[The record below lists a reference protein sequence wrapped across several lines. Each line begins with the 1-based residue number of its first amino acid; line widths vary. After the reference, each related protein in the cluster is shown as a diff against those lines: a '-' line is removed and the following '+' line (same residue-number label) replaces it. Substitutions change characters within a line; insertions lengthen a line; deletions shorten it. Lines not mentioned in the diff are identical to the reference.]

1 MSRAAGAP
9 DKVEQQMISLVDG
22 PQTDQ
27 PRLETDPPISVSA
40 ERSLSV
46 SPAPS
51 GDTAL
56 VDDGNP
62 SVLLPIGSGRQ
73 PDLDHV
79 RLVASTAIGEW
90 LDGSPLRDIATL
102 LVRELVTDAA
112 WYGVPPFTLRMLP
125 TDRGVRIEVQD
136 AGQSPTTLAPPLD
149 DAGSALPDEDD
160 DDAALMDTLADRW
173 GIQRRAAGRCLWFEL
188 SSAGLARA
196 NRHR

>member
-1 MSRAAGAP
+1 MSRAAGAQRN
-9 DKVEQQMISLVDG
+9 VEQQVVNLVDARQSDG
-22 PQTDQ
+22 S
-27 PRLETDPPISVSA
+27 RLGADAPLSPSSDLSISV
-40 ERSLSV
+40 
-46 SPAPS
+46 APEDTS
-51 GDTAL
+51 GT
-56 VDDGNP
+56 P

-125 TDRGVRIEVQD
+125 TERGVRIEVQD
-136 AGQSPTTLAPPLD
+136 AGQSPATLAPPLD
-149 DAGSALPDEDD
+149 DPESAGLPETDET
-160 DDAALMDTLADRW
+160 DAALMDTLADRW
-173 GIQRRAAGRCLWFEL
+173 GVQRRAAGRCLWFEL

-196 NRHR
+196 NRRG

>member
-1 MSRAAGAP
+1 MSRATGAQGN
-9 DKVEQQMISLVDG
+9 VEQPIISLVG
-22 PQTDQ
+22 SPQSDAADVPLSIT
-27 PRLETDPPISVSA
+27 PEL
-40 ERSLSV
+40 SLSV
-46 SPAPS
+46 TPGPISESTVVEDPGS
-51 GDTAL
+51 
-56 VDDGNP
+56 P

-90 LDGSPLRDIATL
+90 LEGSPLRDIATL

-136 AGQSPTTLAPPLD
+136 AGQSPAVLAPPVD
-149 DAGSALPDEDD
+149 DPEAVDLPDADD
-160 DDAALMDTLADRW
+160 TDAALMDTLADRW

-196 NRHR
+196 NRRR

>member
-1 MSRAAGAP
+1 MSRAAGAQ
-9 DKVEQQMISLVDG
+9 DKVKQQVINLVDSQQG
-22 PQTDQ
+22 DVTDRASDASL
-27 PRLETDPPISVSA
+27 PASPDL
-40 ERSLSV
+40 SLSV
-46 SPAPS
+46 ASDA
-51 GDTAL
+51 AL
-56 VDDGNP
+56 GEDLGHP
-62 SVLLPIGSGRQ
+62 SVLLPVGNGRQ

-90 LDGSPLRDIATL
+90 LDDSPLRDIATL

-149 DAGSALPDEDD
+149 DSDSAALPGDD
-160 DDAALMDTLADRW
+160 SDAALMDTLADRW

-196 NRHR
+196 NRRR

>member
-1 MSRAAGAP
+1 MSRAASARGNT
-9 DKVEQQMISLVDG
+9 EQPVISLVGD
-22 PQTDQ
+22 P
-27 PRLETDPPISVSA
+27 ETDVAPELSVSG
-40 ERSLSV
+40 

-51 GDTAL
+51 DTAL
-56 VDDGNP
+56 VDDPGTP

-90 LDGSPLRDIATL
+90 LAGSPLRDIATL

-136 AGQSPTTLAPPLD
+136 AGQSPATLAPPSDDLD
-149 DAGSALPDEDD
+149 PAGLPDADD
-160 DDAALMDTLADRW
+160 TDAALMDTLADRW

-196 NRHR
+196 SRHL

>member
-1 MSRAAGAP
+1 MSRAAGAQ
-9 DKVEQQMISLVDG
+9 DKAKQQVISLVD
-22 PQTDQ
+22 
-27 PRLETDPPISVSA
+27 SA
-40 ERSLSV
+40 EDTAQRASTSLLPDS
-46 SPAPS
+46 SGSSISIP
-51 GDTAL
+51 GDTSL
-56 VDDGNP
+56 LDDSGHP
-62 SVLLPIGSGRQ
+62 SVLLPVGSGRQ

-79 RLVASTAIGEW
+79 RLVASTAIGAW

-136 AGQSPTTLAPPLD
+136 AGQSPTTLAPPLAD
-149 DAGSALPDEDD
+149 DDSAALPDDD
-160 DDAALMDTLADRW
+160 ADAALMDTLADRW

-196 NRHR
+196 NRRR